1 MIKEMYFASQPEGVE
16 TDCPVCGSP
25 PIVNDSGLNC
35 SNPQCPNHA
44 QFIASSFCE
53 CRYLCYSLQKLD
65 AKYANDIRN
74 NIKII

>member
-25 PIVNDSGLNC
+25 AIVNDSGLNC

-44 QFIASSFCE
+44 
-53 CRYLCYSLQKLD
+53 
-65 AKYANDIRN
+65 
-74 NIKII
+74 